1 MQPDGYQMLAAK
13 VLKLVV
19 NDIKKGGKLGR
30 KTEKELLRGD
40 YDLWIETLELDMTRK
55 EFYDKIYQQN

>member
-40 YDLWIETLELDMTRK
+40 YDLWIEALELDMTRK
-55 EFYDKIYQQN
+55 EFCDKIYQQN